1 MPGVNLNKA
10 TAQVNSGVAP
20 MEGRVET
27 KAGLHPAWQAMIRFC
42 QEMGYGEIACIKIH
56 DGLPVSAEVV
66 IRKIR
71 WY

>member
-10 TAQVNSGVAP
+10 TAQVNNDVAH

-27 KAGLHPAWQAMIRFC
+27 TGGLHPAWQAMIRFC
-42 QEMGYGEIACIKIH
+42 QEMRYGEIACIKIH
-56 DGLPVSAEVV
+56 DGLPISAEVV
-66 IRKIR
+66 VRKIR